1 MNDDAGWCND
11 AVVDLGVVVED
22 RNDDTDGYDIAQGDD
37 SNILVVLRK
46 DVVAVVVEDVAHN
59 CTFLWMILLAA

>member
-1 MNDDAGWCND
+1 MNDDAGWCID
-11 AVVDLGVVVED
+11 AVVDEDD